1 MRQVIEMTDSPI
13 APYLALIRRR
23 CPDFAFHQARLLTSS
38 GQFNTALCL
47 DERWIFRFPKSRHAA
62 AEVAQELE
70 ILPRLQGMLPLPIPN
85 PVRAAWHPDSGRL
98 EWMAYV
104 MLPGEPLLR
113 GRFAALTEA
122 AVLERIALDLA
133 TFLKV
138 LHGIPAASI
147 GLNKT
152 PPEDSRQAWRRIY
165 ADIQEQ
171 LYPYMRA
178 AARAEVSRGFAR
190 ALNDESLWQV
200 ENRLVH
206 GDFGTGNILY
216 QDGRISGIIDFT
228 FCGLSD
234 PAQDLGA
241 LIASYGEPFVE
252 RALRHYP
259 DLRRC
264 LPRARFYQ
272 RHYALIQALYA
283 LRDNDPDEFED
294 GIAAYR

>member
-1 MRQVIEMTDSPI
+1 MTDPSL
-13 APYLALIRRR
+13 APYLARIRRR
-23 CPDFAFHQARLLTSS
+23 CPDFAFHQARLLASS

-47 DERWIFRFPKSRHAA
+47 DERWIVRFPKSQRAA
-62 AEVAQELE
+62 AEVAQELD

-85 PVRAAWHPDSGRL
+85 PVRAAWHPDSGQL
-98 EWMAYV
+98 EWMAYA

-113 GRFAALTEA
+113 GKFAALTETA
-122 AVLERIALDLA
+122 ILERIALDLA
-133 TFLKV
+133 AFLKV

-147 GLNKT
+147 GLDKT
-152 PPEDSRQAWRRIY
+152 PPEDSRQAWRQIY
-165 ADIQEQ
+165 ADIQEK
-171 LYPYMRA
+171 LYPFMRA
-178 AARAEVSRGFAR
+178 AARAEVSRRLAQ
-190 ALNDESLWQV
+190 ALNDESLWQI
-200 ENRLVH
+200 ENCLIH

-216 QDGRISGIIDFT
+216 QNGRISGIIDFT

-241 LIASYGEPFVE
+241 LISSYGEPFVE
-252 RALRHYP
+252 RILRHYP

-272 RHYALIQALYA
+272 RHYDLIQALYA
-283 LRDNDPDEFED
+283 LRDNDPDEFEY